1 MQFMKKIPLRMPLRR
16 ESLRKRKKAKKKIKT
31 EQASE
36 SRKEQNK
43 VFAKASY
50 FFVLMFLSL
59 CAYLVY
65 FNIADRETINSSSYN
80 TKQDNK
86 DTMVIRGSI
95 YSSDGELLA
104 VTNVAEDGSESRS
117 YPYGRLFSHV
127 IGYASNGRSGTE
139 ATYNTELTSCHASLF
154 EQIKNEAQDVKIQG
168 DSVNLSLDTLLQRAA
183 YDALGNYS
191 GAVVVP
197 GTIYRPGSGYGF
209 QAGFR
214 SCFYF
219 RRLGSFKF
227 RKLRKS
233 ASEPGGSGTLSAGVH
248 L

>member
-1 MQFMKKIPLRMPLRR
+1 MKKKDIDAVYEENPA
-16 ESLRKRKKAKKKIKT
+16 EDATAEEKASGKKKKSKKKKIKT

-127 IGYASNGRSGTE
+127 VGYASNGRSGTE

-191 GAVVVP
+191 GAVVVLEP
-197 GTIYRPGSGYGF
+197 STGRVLAMVSKPDF
-209 QAGFR
+209 DP
-214 SCFYF
+214 
-219 RRLGSFKF
+219 
-227 RKLRKS
+227 
-233 ASEPGGSGTLSAGVH
+233 ASIS
-248 L
+248 